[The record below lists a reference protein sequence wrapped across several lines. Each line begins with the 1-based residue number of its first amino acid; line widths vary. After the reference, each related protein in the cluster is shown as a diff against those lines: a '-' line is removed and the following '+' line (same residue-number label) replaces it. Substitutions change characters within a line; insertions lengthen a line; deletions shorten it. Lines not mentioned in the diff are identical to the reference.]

1 LKPTKVSITD
11 NKKSSVGK
19 SSLVSDT
26 ITDEAG
32 DDDENDSASEA
43 FQDDE
48 NDSDFEDSVGRKANA
63 TSANSGKKDRKRN
76 GESDRRNDGVDD
88 VINVARNNIR

>member
-1 LKPTKVSITD
+1 MKPTKVSITD

-48 NDSDFEDSVGRKANA
+48 NDSDFEDSVGRKVTLLAPIP
-63 TSANSGKKDRKRN
+63 GKRTEKEMEN
-76 GESDRRNDGVDD
+76 LIEETMVWMM
-88 VINVARNNIR
+88 